1 MSKIWDLI
9 KNEKVEWKT
18 IGEVCDIK
26 RGTKITKKIMEEN
39 KGEYPVYSSQTT
51 NNGEIGK
58 LNYYMFD
65 GEYVTWTTDG
75 CYAGT
80 FYYRNEKFSATTHC
94 GVLNVKCEQKLLTKF
109 LYYYLTYDSVNL
121 KNSIVGTIPLFTS
134 EMVSSIKIPIPSI
147 DTQNKIVKILD
158 KFNIYVKEL
167 EHELEHR
174 NKQYQYYNEL
184 CFNDDFLK
192 FLSNKYAAESI
203 VENKTL
209 NQLGVFIRGNNLTKK
224 EIKNSGQ
231 PVVRYGEL
239 HTKYK
244 FETDFTYSFT
254 DNDLFKKLK
263 KAIKND
269 LMIVLTSEDN
279 DGVCKTCI
287 WSGDYEIGISSD
299 MCIFRGNVNPYFLNH
314 FFTTERFLKQKEKY
328 LSGTNIIRI
337 STDNL
342 GKIDISLPSIVI
354 QNLVSEKLNK
364 LYKLS
369 NSIYEGLPKE
379 IKLRKQQYEY
389 YRNKLLDFPKN

>member
-1 MSKIWDLI
+1 
-9 KNEKVEWKT
+9 
-18 IGEVCDIK
+18 
-26 RGTKITKKIMEEN
+26 
-39 KGEYPVYSSQTT
+39 
-51 NNGEIGK
+51 
-58 LNYYMFD
+58 
-65 GEYVTWTTDG
+65 
-75 CYAGT
+75 
-80 FYYRNEKFSATTHC
+80 
-94 GVLNVKCEQKLLTKF
+94 
-109 LYYYLTYDSVNL
+109 
-121 KNSIVGTIPLFTS
+121 
-134 EMVSSIKIPIPSI
+134 
-147 DTQNKIVKILD
+147 
-158 KFNIYVKEL
+158 
-167 EHELEHR
+167 

-254 DNDLFKKLK
+254 NNDLFKKLK

-314 FFTTERFLKQKEKY
+314 FFSTERFLKQKEKY

-337 STDNL
+337 SIDNL

>member
-1 MSKIWDLI
+1 MGKIWDLI
-9 KNEKVEWKT
+9 KNEKVEWKSLSE
-18 IGEVCDIK
+18 ICE
-26 RGTKITKKIMEEN
+26 ITTGKLNANKSKEN
-39 KGEYPVYSSQTT
+39 GEYPFFT
-51 NNGEIGK
+51 
-58 LNYYMFD
+58 
-65 GEYVTWTTDG
+65 
-75 CYAGT
+75 C
-80 FYYRNEKFSATTHC
+80 NEKPLRIDSWEFDLDAILISGNGSRVGHINEYNGKFNAYQRTYVLYNFKKCTKNFILHYLHMNFRKFIFNQINNDSIIPFITKNVFSD
-94 GVLNVKCEQKLLTKF
+94 F
-109 LYYYLTYDSVNL
+109 
-121 KNSIVGTIPLFTS
+121 
-134 EMVSSIKIPIPSI
+134 KIPIPSI
-147 DTQNKIVKILD
+147 ETQNKIVKILD

-254 DNDLFKKLK
+254 NNDLFKKLK

-314 FFTTERFLKQKEKY
+314 FFSTKRFLKQKEKY

-342 GKIDISLPSIVI
+342 GKIDISLPSIVL

-364 LYKLS
+364 LYKIS

>member
-18 IGEVCDIK
+18 IGEVCVIRK
-26 RGTKITKKIMEEN
+26 GEYITKKHASEFGEFPVVSGGINPSYYHN
-39 KGEYPVYSSQTT
+39 KYNRDINTITIGASGINAGYVNFWDTKIFLSDAYSLEPKDNIVNKYLYHFLLSKQEDIFAMRKGAGIPHIYPA
-51 NNGEIGK
+51 
-58 LNYYMFD
+58 D
-65 GEYVTWTTDG
+65 
-75 CYAGT
+75 
-80 FYYRNEKFSATTHC
+80 FS
-94 GVLNVKCEQKLLTKF
+94 
-109 LYYYLTYDSVNL
+109 
-121 KNSIVGTIPLFTS
+121 
-134 EMVSSIKIPIPSI
+134 MIKIPIPSI
-147 DTQNKIVKILD
+147 TTQNKIVKILD

-167 EHELEHR
+167 ERELERR

-184 CFNDDFLK
+184 CFNDDLLK
-192 FLSNKYAAESI
+192 FLSNKYGTESI
-203 VENKTL
+203 VENKAL

-224 EIKNSGQ
+224 EIRNSGR

-254 DNDLFKKLK
+254 NNDLFKKLK

-299 MCIFRGNVNPYFLNH
+299 MCIFRGDVNPYFLNH
-314 FFTTERFLKQKEKY
+314 FFSTERFLKQKERY

-342 GKIDISLPSIVI
+342 GKIDIPLPSIDI

-364 LYKLS
+364 LYKIS

-379 IKLRKQQYEY
+379 IKLRKLQYEY

>member
-94 GVLNVKCEQKLLTKF
+94 GVLNVKREPKLLTKF

>member
-254 DNDLFKKLK
+254 NNDLFKKLK